1 MPPLFFHGEHHGMAA
16 AMRFLARALHS
27 AGRLTRVV
35 LLAALVFGIGQ
46 VSAQTPPGSLVATSV
61 TGLSRGPAGVSGLL
75 NAVLIE
81 TERRAYY
88 SVPATVGWGTLGAAA
103 KAGMRGV
110 VRFSPYIGLA
120 MTAADLAGWVRD
132 GDWFNKGDGVPD
144 RELTGPTYWCFEP
157 AQLAI
162 GGTYC
167 SDNAEQL
174 AAWGRSQIIDDTL
187 PPAAVTHAYV
197 QNSRVYLQAKLPN
210 GTITHQ
216 VNAGPRTTKPFT
228 YHTPEYRE
236 ATVVTEQEMAE
247 AIANNP
253 ANLYTMLHDTS
264 GKPHQYPEIQAALN
278 SLAGTIGQQTGT
290 QPEVEGEEVEPG
302 QEEPGGPEPQPNPN
316 GSELPAFCEW
326 AKVVCDFITWY
337 KDEGQPLDKV
347 PMPEEAIEDIEQSW
361 DSGIS
366 GGSCPAP
373 ETADVMGETLE
384 FSYQPMCDF
393 AGYMYGVVIACALM
407 IAAFIIAGLRSAE

>member
-1 MPPLFFHGEHHGMAA
+1 M
-16 AMRFLARALHS
+16 
-27 AGRLTRVV
+27 
-35 LLAALVFGIGQ
+35 LLAALVFGVGQ

-247 AIANNP
+247 SIANNP

-302 QEEPGGPEPQPNPN
+302 QEEPGGPEPQPDPT

-326 AKVVCDFITWY
+326 AKVVCDFIDWY
-337 KDEGQPLDKV
+337 KAP
-347 PMPEEAIEDIEQSW
+347 PEETTPVKPEWDEDVAEQQEFTP
-361 DSGIS
+361 GIADD
-366 GGSCPAP
+366 GSCPAP
-373 ETADVMGETLE
+373 ESVSVWGTDLE
-384 FSYQPMCDF
+384 FSYQPVCDL
-393 AGYMYGVVIACALM
+393 AVMLRPVVILGGL
-407 IAAFIIAGLRSAE
+407 ILSAFILAGLRNNNV

>member
-1 MPPLFFHGEHHGMAA
+1 
-16 AMRFLARALHS
+16 MRRHPRAVHPFR
-27 AGRLTRVV
+27 RLIPGL
-35 LLAALVFGIGQ
+35 LLAALVFGVGH

-75 NAVLIE
+75 NAVLVE

-120 MTAADLAGWVRD
+120 MTAAELAGWARD

-162 GGTYC
+162 GGSYC

-187 PPAAVTHAYV
+187 PPAAVTNAFV

-216 VNAGPRTTKPFT
+216 VNAAPRTTKPFT

-247 AIANNP
+247 AIA
-253 ANLYTMLHDTS
+253 ANSTNLHAMLHDAA

-278 SLAGTIGQQTGT
+278 SLAGSIGQQTGNPP
-290 QPEVEGEEVEPG
+290 QVEGEEVEPG
-302 QEEPGGPEPQPNPN
+302 SEEPGGPEPQTDPN

-326 AKVVCDFITWY
+326 AKVVCDFIDWY
-337 KDEGQPLDKV
+337 KKP
-347 PMPEEAIEDIEQSW
+347 PEETPPVKPEWDEDVADME
-361 DSGIS
+361 DYTTGLADD
-366 GGSCPAP
+366 GACPSP
-373 ETADVMGETLE
+373 ETVNVWGTDLE
-384 FSYQPMCDF
+384 FSYQPVCDL
-393 AGYMYGVVIACALM
+393 AVMLRPVIILGGL
-407 IAAFIIAGLRSAE
+407 ILSAFILAGLRNNNV